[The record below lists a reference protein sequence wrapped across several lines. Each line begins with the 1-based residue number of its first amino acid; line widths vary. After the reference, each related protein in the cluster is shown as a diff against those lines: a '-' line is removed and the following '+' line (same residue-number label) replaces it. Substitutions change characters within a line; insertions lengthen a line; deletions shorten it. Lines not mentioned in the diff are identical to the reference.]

1 MEEGA
6 GMDKKVNPMINPIIT
21 WIKEIFGNAMQIQGM
36 EPLKGATSS
45 SVFEVFLIPKNEPLV
60 LRLFTNGEWLQ
71 EEPDLARHEACSLQI
86 AKSLPFPTPTCMA
99 VDETG
104 ERCGFPAVLM
114 TKCEGSH
121 HLHHL
126 ETGLLPLAKS
136 LFQIHSLPVSN
147 FDWTYF
153 PYHRIE
159 EIHPP
164 MWTHYPHSWQRVI
177 EYVTNKSPEQKKCFI
192 HRDFHPLNVLWKD
205 DQISGIIDW
214 VNACI
219 GPAGV
224 DVGHCRLNLALL
236 HGIEMADQFLK
247 SYIQVSDATFI
258 YDPYWD
264 LKAVFEFLPSPPPTV
279 LQSWIAHGVM
289 NLTDRKIRERFEEYM
304 LSLDR
309 RI

>member
-1 MEEGA
+1 ME
-6 GMDKKVNPMINPIIT
+6 KKVNPKTNLILT
-21 WIKEIFGNAMQIQGM
+21 WIKEVCGNALPIRGM

-45 SVFEVFLIPKNEPLV
+45 SVFEVFLTPKNESLV
-60 LRLFTNGEWLQ
+60 LRVFTNGEWLQ
-71 EEPDLARHEACSLQI
+71 EEPDLAKHEAGSLQI
-86 AKSLPFPTPTCMA
+86 AKSLPLSTPTCIA

-104 ERCGFPAVLM
+104 EMCGFPAVLM

-121 HLHHL
+121 RLHHL
-126 ETGLLPLAKS
+126 ETGLQPLAKA
-136 LFQIHSLPVSN
+136 LFQIHSLPVPN
-147 FDWTYF
+147 FEWTYF

-159 EIHPP
+159 EIHLPI
-164 MWTHYPHSWQRVI
+164 WTHYPHSWQRMI
-177 EYVTNKSPEQKKCFI
+177 EYVTNKKPEQKKCFI
-192 HRDFHPLNVLWKD
+192 HRDFHPLNVLWKG
-205 DQISGIIDW
+205 DQITGIIDW

-236 HGIEMADQFLK
+236 HGIETADQFLK
-247 SYIQVSDATFI
+247 SYIHVSGEAFV

-264 LKAVFEFLPSPPPTV
+264 LKAAFEFLPGPPTV
-279 LQSWIAHGVM
+279 YQGWIAHGVTD
-289 NLTDRKIRERFEEYM
+289 LTDRKIKERFEEYI